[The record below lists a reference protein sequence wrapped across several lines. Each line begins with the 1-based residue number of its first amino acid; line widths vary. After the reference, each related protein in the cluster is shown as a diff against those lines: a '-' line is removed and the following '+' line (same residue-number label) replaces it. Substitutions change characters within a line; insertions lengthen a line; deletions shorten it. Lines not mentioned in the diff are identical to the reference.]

1 MVRFTVI
8 FHSFIMSD
16 LWFVP
21 FLSSSSSASWPSLQR
36 SGCLSTN
43 THHGPLSWAT
53 ASGCR
58 HSSVCPPTWSTTC
71 SMLRAH
77 SNRCRISEFSPN
89 SVFLHLSRLLSW
101 PTDISGTTKD
111 CFWPFS
117 FPCAA
122 RFYSLLWTHDWRSKK
137 QGGGP
142 GQRLARKKANRI
154 GDQTRAHTHTLQ
166 WMCSLSRCC
175 NWKVTGRHPSAA
187 LQHQKTNQSS
197 NCVHQTGVLHNT
209 L

>member
-1 MVRFTVI
+1 
-8 FHSFIMSD
+8 MSD

-101 PTDISGTTKD
+101 PTDIFGTTKD

-122 RFYSLLWTHDWRSKK
+122 RFYSLLWTHDWRSKE

-154 GDQTRAHTHTLQ
+154 GDQTRAHTHTP
-166 WMCSLSRCC
+166 CSGCVACHVAVTERWPDAVRQQRCSI
-175 NWKVTGRHPSAA
+175 KKQISHQIAFTRHIP
-187 LQHQKTNQSS
+187 
-197 NCVHQTGVLHNT
+197 GVLHNT

>member
-111 CFWPFS
+111 CFWRFS

-122 RFYSLLWTHDWRSKK
+122 RFYSLLWTHDWRSKE

-154 GDQTRAHTHTLQ
+154 GDQTRAHTHT
-166 WMCSLSRCC
+166 
-175 NWKVTGRHPSAA
+175 HPA
-187 LQHQKTNQSS
+187 
-197 NCVHQTGVLHNT
+197 VDV
-209 L
+209 